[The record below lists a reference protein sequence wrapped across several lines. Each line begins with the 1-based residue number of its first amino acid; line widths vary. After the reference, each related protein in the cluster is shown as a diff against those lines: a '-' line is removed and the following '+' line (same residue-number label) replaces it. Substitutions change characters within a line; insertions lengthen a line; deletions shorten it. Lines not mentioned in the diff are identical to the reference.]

1 MVQGVVF
8 ESEQME
14 PTKTFDLLDGG
25 VMGRLVDYLSALIVR
40 IGGDRCELKTLA
52 IVGQALVFRVA
63 RAILLRVAAGPA
75 SIPAASRRSG
85 ASSAP
90 TPARSSQTPAETS
103 HHDWR

>member
-63 RAILLRVAAGPA
+63 RAILLRVASWTGVDTGGV
-75 SIPAASRRSG
+75 AAIRRLIRAHTG
-85 ASSAP
+85 AILTNTCGDIAP
-90 TPARSSQTPAETS
+90 
-103 HHDWR
+103 

>member
-25 VMGRLVDYLSALIVR
+25 VRGRLVDYLSTLVR

-63 RAILLRVAAGPA
+63 RAILLRVAPGGV
-75 SIPAASRRSG
+75 AAIRRLLRAHTG
-85 ASSAP
+85 AILTNTCGDIAP
-90 TPARSSQTPAETS
+90 
-103 HHDWR
+103 

>member
-25 VMGRLVDYLSALIVR
+25 VMGRLVDYLSTLVR
-40 IGGDRCELKTLA
+40 TGGDRCELKTLA

-63 RAILLRVAAGPA
+63 RAILLRVAPGVD
-75 SIPAASRRSG
+75 SGGVAAIRRLIRAHTG
-85 ASSAP
+85 AILTNTCGDIAP
-90 TPARSSQTPAETS
+90 
-103 HHDWR
+103 

>member
-25 VMGRLVDYLSALIVR
+25 VMGRLVDYLSTLVR

-63 RAILLRVAAGPA
+63 RAILLRVAPGVDSGGVTA
-75 SIPAASRRSG
+75 IRRLIRAHTG
-85 ASSAP
+85 AILTNTCGDIAP
-90 TPARSSQTPAETS
+90 
-103 HHDWR
+103 